1 MLLSG
6 LAVTAQ
12 AADPWL
18 DDLQPLPKREWNY
31 ERAQHLLERAGFGA
45 TPQEIEQLA
54 QLTPAQAVTKLN
66 REGNV
71 LHTVDFRRVYA
82 TVMEQ
87 WMGANSQSLLNG
99 KFEPFSVFAA

>member
-1 MLLSG
+1 L
-6 LAVTAQ
+6 
-12 AADPWL
+12 
-18 DDLQPLPKREWNY
+18 
-31 ERAQHLLERAGFGA
+31 
-45 TPQEIEQLA
+45 
-54 QLTPAQAVTKLN
+54 TKLN